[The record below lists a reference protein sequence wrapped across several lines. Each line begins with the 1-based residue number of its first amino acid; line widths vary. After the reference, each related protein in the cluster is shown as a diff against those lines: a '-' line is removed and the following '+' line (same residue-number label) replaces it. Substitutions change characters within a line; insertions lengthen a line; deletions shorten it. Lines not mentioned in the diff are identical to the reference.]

1 MKKAIVLAGSRGI
14 GKGIADSLEYMNSG
28 LKWPVV
34 DVVRTSTK
42 DLDTSNI
49 DSVNAFI
56 NKNPYAD
63 ILVLNTGGP
72 PSQKFEDITKE
83 DCDKYHNQLFY
94 SFLKI
99 IQEIKIADGGFIFL
113 VSSYNVKEPDGKLLL
128 SNAYRLAFISVLKC
142 LSKDLAKRNITTINI
157 APGPID
163 TDRIRGLCKDI
174 PALEQRLPMGRLGQ
188 ASEIGDFVK
197 SIVEN
202 NTKYLTGVTINFD
215 GGKSNGL
222 F

>member
-142 LSKDLAKRNITTINI
+142 LSKDF
-157 APGPID
+157 
-163 TDRIRGLCKDI
+163 